1 MIKQNLMRAGLL
13 LAVVLT
19 GLGVRVSVTD
29 QPPLLLALGEAGKT
43 LDAELGDRMETLL
56 RSDAG
61 LTGSRLRVEAE
72 AGVATVRG
80 TVPDEQSLQRALD
93 LAAGV
98 RGARE
103 IRNGMEIG
111 LPKE

>member
-1 MIKQNLMRAGLL
+1 MIKKNLMRAGLA
-13 LAVVLT
+13 LAVTLA
-19 GLGVRVSVTD
+19 GLGLRASATG
-29 QPPLLLALGEAGKT
+29 QPPMLLALGEAGIT
-43 LDAELGDRMETLL
+43 LDAELGDRVETLL

-61 LTGSRLRVEAE
+61 LTGSQLRVGAQ
-72 AGVATVRG
+72 AGVVTVRG
-80 TVPDEQSLQRALD
+80 RVPDEQSLQRALD